1 VGESVQRNL
10 SNTIPSAQLIT
21 PFLNVKMETLK
32 LCSFL
37 LYFLMIIS
45 PFRLFYTVITFYYA
59 FCGATFSRHAV
70 SLNSQCHFTQT
81 CLHEKKSP
89 SKRKENARTYFFKYL
104 KKNQHSLFTKR
115 LLQLKPN
122 WISKTVRYTRL
133 ITKQPTSQ
141 NHVSSSHASYFW
153 ERILGKEKVVEA
165 SAARSAR
172 WGLLH

>member
-89 SKRKENARTYFFKYL
+89 SKRKENARTYFFQIFKKKSTQFVYETSPAAKTKLDL
-104 KKNQHSLFTKR
+104 KNC
-115 LLQLKPN
+115 P
-122 WISKTVRYTRL
+122 I
-133 ITKQPTSQ
+133 
-141 NHVSSSHASYFW
+141 HASNHETADLPKSCVEFS
-153 ERILGKEKVVEA
+153 RIV
-165 SAARSAR
+165 
-172 WGLLH
+172 LLRTNSW